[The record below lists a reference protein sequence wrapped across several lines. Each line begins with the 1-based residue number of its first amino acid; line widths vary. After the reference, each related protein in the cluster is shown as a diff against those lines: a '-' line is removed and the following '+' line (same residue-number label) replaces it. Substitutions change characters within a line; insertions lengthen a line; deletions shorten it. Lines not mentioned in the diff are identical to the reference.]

1 MGKLLSDLLQTLAE
15 HRISHGETFER
26 LTANLGR
33 APDPHEL
40 FMYTHTRQHD
50 GNSWI
55 NQHVQDVEEEV
66 QITQIGFM
74 GWVLQELDIS
84 MQPLHLLQE
93 HMEHLHQPHHLI
105 HVCICSLSLIDCNQQ
120 LMAL

>member
-55 NQHVQDVEEEV
+55 NQHVQDVEE
-66 QITQIGFM
+66 
-74 GWVLQELDIS
+74 LDIS